1 MYIDS
6 NLFGK
11 ENQMKLI
18 LRWLIIAVSLYVAVL
33 IVPGI
38 TVEGDAWVVFSVM
51 AVILGLVNALIR
63 PILKFFSCG
72 LILLT
77 LGLFVFVINAGTFLL
92 ASNIAQ
98 SWFNV
103 GFYVDSFWSAL
114 LGSLVVSVVT
124 VILSKIL
131 IDEEPKRSRA

>member
-1 MYIDS
+1 
-6 NLFGK
+6 
-11 ENQMKLI
+11 MKLI
-18 LRWLIIAVSLYVAVL
+18 LRWLIIAVSLYLAVL

-38 TVEGDAWVVFSVM
+38 TVDGDAWVVFSVM

-72 LILLT
+72 LIILT
-77 LGLFVFVINAGTFLL
+77 LGLFVFVINAATFML

-114 LGSLVVSVVT
+114 LGSLIVSVVT

-131 IDEEPKRSRA
+131 IDEESRRSRA